1 MTVAERA
8 AGLTSSPIRSIAR
21 GAPPGTISL
30 ALGEPGWPVPDAAV
44 QALAGWSATAMTCS
58 YGPNEGLPEL
68 VDALSRRYGVPPVQ
82 VMVTAGSQAA
92 LFALFQAHVTAGSR
106 VLVPDPGFPAYRT
119 LATLAAAR
127 STTYP
132 VAADGSLDPDT
143 LIELLDR
150 HKDVSLVVLNHP
162 GNPTG
167 GVAGVSELAQV
178 ARACER
184 RGVPLVS
191 DEVYRELHLHP
202 GTPPPSLREVSNTAI
217 VVESVSKAWAAPGL
231 RVGWA
236 TGPEQLLAPARL
248 VHNAM
253 NTAPARPSQV
263 AATALLED
271 SATVLAD
278 SRRELRRRWDLVAAG
293 PPVLRPARPVVAGF
307 YRWLPLPPWAVA
319 DPEGFVRRVR
329 DEGRVLVVPGTA
341 FGPAGSGYVRV
352 SVGGPRAELV
362 QGLARL
368 APWWEEPC

>member
-1 MTVAERA
+1 MSVAARA
-8 AGLTSSPIRSIAR
+8 AGLTTSPIRSIAR

-44 QALAGWSATAMTCS
+44 QALGHWADQSMTCS

-68 VDALSRRYGVPPVQ
+68 VDALRERYAVGSYQ

-92 LFALFQAHVTAGSR
+92 LFALVQAHVPTGSR

-119 LATLAAAR
+119 LATLAGAQSTAYPLAAG
-127 STTYP
+127 
-132 VAADGSLDPDT
+132 GSLDADA
-143 LIELLDR
+143 LVVLLDR
-150 HKDVSLVVLNHP
+150 HDDVSLVVLNHP

-167 GVAGVSELAQV
+167 GTAPAAELERV
-178 ARACER
+178 ARACEC
-184 RGVPLVS
+184 RGVTLIS
-191 DEVYRELHLHP
+191 DEVYRELHLGVP
-202 GTPPPSLREVSNTAI
+202 QPSVREVSDQAI

-236 TGPEQLLAPARL
+236 TGPAELLAPARL

-253 NTAPARPSQV
+253 TTAPARPSQV
-263 AATALLED
+263 AAAALLRD
-271 SATVLAD
+271 SATVLAG
-278 SRRELRRRWDLVAAG
+278 SREELRRRWAIAAAG
-293 PPVLRPARPVVAGF
+293 PQVLHPTGPVTAGF
-307 YRWLPLPPWAVA
+307 YLWLPLPPWAGS

-329 DEGRVLVVPGTA
+329 DEGRVLVVPGSA
-341 FGPAGSGYVRV
+341 FGPAGRDHARV

-362 QGLARL
+362 RGLARL